1 MKPRA
6 VICDIY
12 KTVLQVGPPTGD
24 PESRWRDL
32 FQRYFRSA
40 PEMNLL
46 EFEAASRREIGRLHL
61 EARERGIAFPEIQW
75 PRAAG
80 KLLPQGKALRPGDWM
95 DFLVH
100 QQALWRE
107 TSLAPGAA
115 ECLGDWLEAGIPI
128 GIASNA
134 QAYTWHELEKAAG
147 NAGMGIDIFHPDLSV
162 WSWRLGFSKP
172 DPYFF
177 QSLAA
182 RLLAMGIDPSEC
194 LMVGDRLDNDI
205 LPART
210 IGMKTWHLHP
220 EGDGDWFALRAALNG
235 PA

>member
-1 MKPRA
+1 MKPRV

-12 KTVLQVGPPTGD
+12 KTILLVGPPPAD
-24 PESRWRDL
+24 AEFLWRRL
-32 FQRYFRSA
+32 FMRYFHRA
-40 PEMNLL
+40 PETGLA
-46 EFEAASRREIGRLHL
+46 ECEAASQREIDRLHL

-75 PRAAG
+75 PRVLC
-80 KLLPQGKALRPGDWM
+80 KIVPELQTLRREDGTN
-95 DFLVH
+95 FELG

-115 ECLGDWLEAGIPI
+115 ECLRDWRKAGIPI

-134 QAYTWHELEKAAG
+134 QAYTRHELEKAVG
-147 NAGMGIDIFHPDLSV
+147 SVGLGIDIFHQDLSL
-162 WSWRLGFSKP
+162 WSWQLGFSKP
-172 DPYFF
+172 SPYFF
-177 QSLAA
+177 QTLAA

-205 LPART
+205 RPARS

-220 EGDGDWFALRAALNG
+220 EGDGGWFALRAALNA